1 MNHIFEMDS
10 FAVQMIA
17 AGSFVDQPVYDQAT
31 YLVETATVRVNR
43 IAMNMWLETII
54 HDKRESFENAE
65 EWSDYISRKTKARIS
80 FKKQLAQVVGFACED
95 AGREL
100 SVKRIVSEVFTV
112 AWIHKLEPVQT

>member
-10 FAVQMIA
+10 FAVQVIA
-17 AGSFVDQPVYDQAT
+17 SGSFVDQPVYDQAT

-54 HDKRESFENAE
+54 HDNRDSFKDAE
-65 EWSDYISRKTKARIS
+65 EWSDYISRKTEARIS

-112 AWIHKLEPVQT
+112 AWIHKLEPAQV